1 MAEGLR
7 AAQRSEWANWQR
19 ACESSSVLRTKS
31 KRSAATRV
39 CSRKLGRMRGSRR
52 LARPRKT
59 APPPAV
65 VRARLRVRAWAWAS
79 RPLQCSG
86 STRQSAAFV
95 NGRAHD
101 AERRIRHRRDARPVG
116 DPALARWAHRGAQ
129 RELAAYPL
137 GPHVHAAEELVR
149 RRQAGGAARAA
160 VATPQR
166 LGAWA
171 VDLLGARAVDQH
183 ERRSGI
189 DHRAE
194 ELPIDRVVDAIGSAA
209 QLEWDHCGRQ

>member
-31 KRSAATRV
+31 KRSEATWV

-65 VRARLRVRAWAWAS
+65 VRARLRVRAWAS

-86 STRQSAAFV
+86 STRQSAALV
-95 NGRAHD
+95 DGRAHN
-101 AERRIRHRRDARPVG
+101 AERRIRHRRDETRPVG
-116 DPALARWAHRGAQ
+116 DPALARWADRGAQ
-129 RELAAYPL
+129 RELAAHPL
-137 GPHVHAAEELVR
+137 GAHVHAAEELVR
-149 RRQAGGAARAA
+149 RRQARGPARAA
-160 VATPQR
+160 IATPQR

-183 ERRSGI
+183 ERRSRV